1 MLMEVSY
8 DSQSGPLSQQY
19 PPPLPPKPG
28 KDNARLQKL
37 IKKSAKKKVGSSSQ
51 TPIPFRSSL
60 SPVNEASPD
69 QEHSDVSSTPSTP
82 ETPEAPVYSSTLD
95 SPMSQETFYCRT
107 LDSQSSSVRTPYH
120 HSSSPYLCS
129 YYSPHYSSTPSLSS
143 QPHSAPVPLSGRQ
156 IAPLYTCSSFL
167 FDDVTEQ
174 TPDLIEP
181 MPTFDVGLGVR
192 QRYVPNSSGSFNIA
206 QNQMEKPNIST
217 PYAYSQTLSHS
228 AATYLASSET
238 QAPALAPGQRSAP
251 HLDLSCAPP
260 LVQYPGGGSKNPAP
274 SLGTYNIPPDHN
286 VLEAGAVKEYPMS
299 NCQTYDE
306 SSQMKNLSN
315 FSPKKIY
322 TSKATFYEISKPP
335 FQDRTGF
342 NQTNQGAY
350 LPCPQPY
357 RTEVQQSGA
366 VTTSGQQVPIVAPFS
381 GQPMAAAQL
390 CHLPKTGPPVQGDFN
405 ANTLSFTPNPS
416 FQPSKELPFSGPYS
430 VPIEPQ
436 QKNLQDVIHPIQNP
450 EKSNFQ
456 ATRNDIIPGPVAFEE
471 KKMYS
476 TPNGLLNLNPDLK
489 SDLLKAYSEKNLS
502 PKFSRCEISLS
513 KAVST
518 ETFISNPR
526 ACDILHAAPTNKTTN
541 KISEIEIYEK
551 QPMPQQPPL
560 KSNPVAAANSVSRAV
575 SYEKIP
581 SSTHHQYQTQSTPV
595 YWSPRPPARFLG
607 KERSNAVQNQPN
619 LLPKKSTYYGL
630 TPMEYSAYGG
640 IKASSC
646 SSVPMPDKSDDS
658 QNPQNN
664 NSMLNSN
671 FGTSHKISSSV
682 QELTTETDLIIET
695 VSSQTSKPQISMS
708 SDPAPQTR
716 VSKFPGIEAQS
727 VPNFT
732 QTPIKTSTSTSSA
745 KLALNDME
753 VKSGV
758 TSKSLPVNHQSSAT
772 LEVPVIS
779 SNVAVVPEILP
790 PTPNHI
796 GDPRS
801 EVPLAMQLGEKR
813 PNYPFPMAQ
822 SNILNSNTAGL
833 STRNFLS
840 MQNIPLQTSA
850 ERENVPQSAYPTKA
864 IDLPS
869 VLTGS
874 GSSKANTVV
883 PEAKLTKVQTN
894 YSSSAATM
902 TANLNK
908 IVSTDN
914 VISVTTGSNHVK
926 KKPGTNIKEPEV
938 QSIKIPPDL
947 ESSSIFS
954 TTGKPDI
961 SSNLDSTKSTKPADS
976 STKAKSGKSTKA
988 KLGKSTKAADVD
1000 PPNHVGACLQPNAT
1014 DPVTSVTLTESLAS
1028 EDTKQLS
1035 QTNTSGSSCIP
1046 VSLFWD
1052 TEVAQML
1059 QREPRLDQKFS
1070 TDKKNKPTSTSL
1082 LDVQSI
1088 SKVPRTLKPEPVD
1101 STAMV
1106 NPIASTHPA
1115 KSPVPTAAMCSNAM
1129 TDVQPCTPLVT
1140 NNLDPAKG
1148 STRQKGM
1155 KKNITDTLKA
1165 SVLKS
1170 SPSKPNKDGISKEVV
1185 NNDIKSPTETD
1196 CSVKSVKD
1204 SKSPKQTRTKLPG
1217 KTTAL
1222 VKSQSTEM
1230 SLARMLLNAA
1240 KSLTISPA
1248 TEQTKTPNS
1257 TDSTPV
1263 KNSSTTKSKTAT
1275 TARTNSDESRIGV
1288 DVVNVSIE
1296 SPEST
1301 PSGASTTT
1309 KNPPTET
1316 SMRKTVTKDKAKQ
1329 EFGFTNNSDT
1339 TEKNSTEVAENEPKE
1354 KPKETQKPKVL
1365 KSKLSGWTRLKKHM
1379 IVEPEEPQFPDLD
1392 NEIKTPAQPSDVKMS
1407 GSNDSVGL
1415 HEESNCSNVQK
1426 KTEAP
1431 RALKMWDAVLFQ
1443 MFSTK
1448 ENIVKQINANKSE
1461 ADKTKTSKESP
1472 GQVPSFAH
1480 RLPILLYSPRFDAR
1494 KLKEAAAKPLT
1505 KIATAFERSL
1515 LHRKTEGEE
1524 PKDFNR
1530 TARGFSMSQTKDT
1543 EV

>member
-1 MLMEVSY
+1 
-8 DSQSGPLSQQY
+8 
-19 PPPLPPKPG
+19 
-28 KDNARLQKL
+28 
-37 IKKSAKKKVGSSSQ
+37 
-51 TPIPFRSSL
+51 
-60 SPVNEASPD
+60 
-69 QEHSDVSSTPSTP
+69 
-82 ETPEAPVYSSTLD
+82 
-95 SPMSQETFYCRT
+95 
-107 LDSQSSSVRTPYH
+107 
-120 HSSSPYLCS
+120 
-129 YYSPHYSSTPSLSS
+129 
-143 QPHSAPVPLSGRQ
+143 
-156 IAPLYTCSSFL
+156 
-167 FDDVTEQ
+167 
-174 TPDLIEP
+174 
-181 MPTFDVGLGVR
+181 
-192 QRYVPNSSGSFNIA
+192 
-206 QNQMEKPNIST
+206 
-217 PYAYSQTLSHS
+217 
-228 AATYLASSET
+228 
-238 QAPALAPGQRSAP
+238 
-251 HLDLSCAPP
+251 
-260 LVQYPGGGSKNPAP
+260 
-274 SLGTYNIPPDHN
+274 
-286 VLEAGAVKEYPMS
+286 
-299 NCQTYDE
+299 
-306 SSQMKNLSN
+306 
-315 FSPKKIY
+315 
-322 TSKATFYEISKPP
+322 
-335 FQDRTGF
+335 
-342 NQTNQGAY
+342 
-350 LPCPQPY
+350 
-357 RTEVQQSGA
+357 
-366 VTTSGQQVPIVAPFS
+366 
-381 GQPMAAAQL
+381 
-390 CHLPKTGPPVQGDFN
+390 
-405 ANTLSFTPNPS
+405 
-416 FQPSKELPFSGPYS
+416 
-430 VPIEPQ
+430 
-436 QKNLQDVIHPIQNP
+436 
-450 EKSNFQ
+450 
-456 ATRNDIIPGPVAFEE
+456 
-471 KKMYS
+471 
-476 TPNGLLNLNPDLK
+476 
-489 SDLLKAYSEKNLS
+489 
-502 PKFSRCEISLS
+502 
-513 KAVST
+513 
-518 ETFISNPR
+518 
-526 ACDILHAAPTNKTTN
+526 
-541 KISEIEIYEK
+541 
-551 QPMPQQPPL
+551 MPQQPPL

-869 VLTGS
+869 
-874 GSSKANTVV
+874 
-883 PEAKLTKVQTN
+883 
-894 YSSSAATM
+894 
-902 TANLNK
+902 
-908 IVSTDN
+908 
-914 VISVTTGSNHVK
+914 
-926 KKPGTNIKEPEV
+926 
-938 QSIKIPPDL
+938 
-947 ESSSIFS
+947 
-954 TTGKPDI
+954 
-961 SSNLDSTKSTKPADS
+961 
-976 STKAKSGKSTKA
+976 
-988 KLGKSTKAADVD
+988 
-1000 PPNHVGACLQPNAT
+1000 
-1014 DPVTSVTLTESLAS
+1014 
-1028 EDTKQLS
+1028 
-1035 QTNTSGSSCIP
+1035 
-1046 VSLFWD
+1046 
-1052 TEVAQML
+1052 
-1059 QREPRLDQKFS
+1059 
-1070 TDKKNKPTSTSL
+1070 
-1082 LDVQSI
+1082 
-1088 SKVPRTLKPEPVD
+1088 
-1101 STAMV
+1101 
-1106 NPIASTHPA
+1106 
-1115 KSPVPTAAMCSNAM
+1115 
-1129 TDVQPCTPLVT
+1129 
-1140 NNLDPAKG
+1140 
-1148 STRQKGM
+1148 
-1155 KKNITDTLKA
+1155 
-1165 SVLKS
+1165 
-1170 SPSKPNKDGISKEVV
+1170 
-1185 NNDIKSPTETD
+1185 
-1196 CSVKSVKD
+1196 
-1204 SKSPKQTRTKLPG
+1204 
-1217 KTTAL
+1217 
-1222 VKSQSTEM
+1222 
-1230 SLARMLLNAA
+1230 
-1240 KSLTISPA
+1240 
-1248 TEQTKTPNS
+1248 
-1257 TDSTPV
+1257 
-1263 KNSSTTKSKTAT
+1263 
-1275 TARTNSDESRIGV
+1275 
-1288 DVVNVSIE
+1288 
-1296 SPEST
+1296 
-1301 PSGASTTT
+1301 
-1309 KNPPTET
+1309 
-1316 SMRKTVTKDKAKQ
+1316 
-1329 EFGFTNNSDT
+1329 
-1339 TEKNSTEVAENEPKE
+1339 

-1448 ENIVKQINANKSE
+1448 ENIVN
-1461 ADKTKTSKESP
+1461 P